1 MVTYEGRAVCSPKAA
16 GMRPELLSPDMVAL
30 APDTLAALNGPG
42 GASVRVF
49 DTAQVCQGLSFSRV

>member
-1 MVTYEGRAVCSPKAA
+1 MCSPKAA
-16 GMRPELLSPDMVAL
+16 GMRPELLSTDMVAL

-49 DTAQVCQGLSFSRV
+49 DTAQVCQGLRFSRV